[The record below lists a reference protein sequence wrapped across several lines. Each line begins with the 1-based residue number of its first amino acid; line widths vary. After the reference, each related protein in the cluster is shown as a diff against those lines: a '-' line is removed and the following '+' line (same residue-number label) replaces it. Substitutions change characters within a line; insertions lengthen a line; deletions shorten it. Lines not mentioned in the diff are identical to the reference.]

1 MRYEVGISDENRV
14 LITVIALT
22 SDEEHEVTISK
33 TRIRMTRKGNAI
45 GLINIPMENVEF
57 IYDNDS
63 NQKIV
68 FKSVT
73 EQGHYTLSDEDVWEK
88 LI

>member
-1 MRYEVGISDENRV
+1 M

-22 SDEEHEVTISK
+22 SDEEHVVIISK

-45 GLINIPMENVEF
+45 GLINIPMKNVEF
-57 IYDNDS
+57 VYDTDNA
-63 NQKIV
+63 QKII
-68 FKSVT
+68 FKSET
-73 EQGHYTLSDEDVWEK
+73 EKCHYTLSDEDVWEK